1 MCQVSIMKNH
11 CSIVKEKREV
21 KGKKRSQHISSGIAH
36 AAIGLNREMSL
47 FLPILLRLVT
57 NCVS

>member
-1 MCQVSIMKNH
+1 MKNH

-47 FLPILLRLVT
+47 FPILLRLVT

>member
-1 MCQVSIMKNH
+1 MKNH